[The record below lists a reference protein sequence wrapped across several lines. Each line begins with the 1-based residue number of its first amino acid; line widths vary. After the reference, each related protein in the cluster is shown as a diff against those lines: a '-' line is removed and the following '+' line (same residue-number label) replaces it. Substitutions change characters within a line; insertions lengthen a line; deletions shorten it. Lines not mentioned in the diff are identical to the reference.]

1 MKPIYVFGHRN
12 PDNDSVCSAVAYA
25 HLKNLTD
32 SDNVYVPARLGKA
45 PRETAWVFERFG
57 VDLPQ
62 EITHMHTCV
71 GDVMTSEVV
80 TTQTTAPMLE
90 AASVMREVNLRALP
104 VLDADEKVAGLL
116 THRGLAMRYLEE
128 TEIAGF
134 SEMPVSLALL
144 ARAVGGEIVVGDG
157 GMVISGDVRIAAS
170 EPQTSTAQIQS
181 GDIVIMGNRKRT
193 QPLALEKGAG
203 VLIVTMG
210 DAPAEEVLELART
223 KGAGVIVTSELTYA
237 AARKVMLAQSV
248 GDIMDTEIT
257 FTSADTLLAEASED
271 LFNSSFRELV
281 VIDDEGKCTGIL
293 TRTDVARGGKRRC
306 ILVDHN
312 EMSQSAPGI
321 EDATVVEIIDH
332 HRVGDVQSAGPILF
346 YNIPIGSTASIV
358 ALRYKELGITPS
370 SSMAGIMLAA
380 LLTDTVMLKSPTTT
394 DTDKRLAEELSA
406 LADIDMMTFGMELFQ
421 SRSAGQSFDVET
433 VLSTDIKEYRAG
445 DLTIGIVQY
454 EAVGLDD
461 VYAHRSEL
469 LSRMEEIAAVKGW
482 GVMVLMATD
491 IVREGSEV
499 FAVGKR
505 KVAERALGVDLSS
518 GSAWMEGVLSRKK
531 QIAARFMDAS

>member
-1 MKPIYVFGHRN
+1 
-12 PDNDSVCSAVAYA
+12 
-25 HLKNLTD
+25 
-32 SDNVYVPARLGKA
+32 
-45 PRETAWVFERFG
+45 
-57 VDLPQ
+57 
-62 EITHMHTCV
+62 
-71 GDVMTSEVV
+71 MTSDVV

-90 AASVMREVNLRALP
+90 AASIMRKVNLRALP

-144 ARAVGGEIVVGDG
+144 ARAVGGEIVVGSPE
-157 GMVISGDVRIAAS
+157 MVVSGDVRIAAS
-170 EPQTSTAQIQS
+170 EPHTAADQIKS
-181 GDIVIMGNRKRT
+181 GDIVIIGNRKRT

-210 DAPAEEVLELART
+210 EAPAAEVLELART
-223 KGAGVIVTSELTYA
+223 KVAGVIVTPELTYA

-248 GDIMDTEIT
+248 SDIMDTEIT

-271 LFNSSFRELV
+271 LFNSAFRELV

-321 EDATVVEIIDH
+321 EGATVVEIIDH

-370 SSMAGIMLAA
+370 PSMAGIMLAA

-394 DTDKRLAEELSA
+394 DTDKRLAEELA
-406 LADIDMMTFGMELFQ
+406 ARADVDIMTFGMELFQ
-421 SRSAGQSFDVET
+421 SRSAGQSFDVDT

-454 EAVGLDD
+454 EAVALDD
-461 VYAHRSEL
+461 VYAHCSEL

-505 KVAERALGVDLSS
+505 KVAERALGIDLAS